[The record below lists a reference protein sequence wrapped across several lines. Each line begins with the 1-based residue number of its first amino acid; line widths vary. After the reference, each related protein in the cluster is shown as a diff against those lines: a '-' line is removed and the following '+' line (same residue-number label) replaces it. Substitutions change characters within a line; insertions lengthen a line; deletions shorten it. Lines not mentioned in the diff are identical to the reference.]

1 MSGDLKGA
9 GIDID
14 RACGL
19 YILCL
24 SVIGFAVLFYMLMF
38 GDPKTI
44 GHNDVLLVMV
54 FGATPWIAFGSLG
67 VFLLWTN
74 KWTSVLC
81 ICGCSLP
88 LVIVFASLVL
98 SVVEF
103 FGLLSGNPLGFI
115 WN

>member
-1 MSGDLKGA
+1 MSRDPKGV
-9 GIDID
+9 GTD
-14 RACGL
+14 RACGWYL
-19 YILCL
+19 LCL

-44 GHNDVLLVMV
+44 GHNDDVLLMVV
-54 FGATPWIAFGSLG
+54 FGATPWIACGSLG
-67 VFLLWTN
+67 VFLLWNN

-81 ICGCSLP
+81 VCAWSLP
-88 LVIVFASLVL
+88 LVLIFTSLIL
-98 SVVEF
+98 FVVEF